1 MRSIGRRTVP
11 LFERIPVRWRIAVTT
26 AGLTLLILLCFALVL
41 GEVVGNR
48 IRSDFRDE
56 LKSAAGSLAAETTVS
71 NDPVHGLVVD
81 TPPLR
86 AFALPEDA
94 QIKVLDQY
102 GRLIAYARDP
112 SVYLGP
118 ASPGVH
124 SVGSLSVVTVPVS
137 DPQSL
142 TAYIQYARPSEGV
155 NDTVARLWFF
165 LGAGVVGGTLLAL
178 LAGLAVADRA
188 MRPIKA
194 LTRVARQIT
203 STRDP
208 SKRIPV
214 PETEDEVGELART
227 MDGMLQ
233 ALDDARAEREQS
245 LDRQRE
251 FVADASHEL
260 RTPLTSIQANLEL
273 MQVGESTS
281 EDDGLALESA
291 LSSTKRMS
299 GLVSD
304 LLLLARADAG
314 RQVATRE
321 VDLARIAEGALQEV
335 QPLAGGRRLQ
345 SRLVGPLPFRGNPD
359 ELHRLVRNLLEN
371 AVRHTPEKT
380 TVELTAG
387 RDGDEALLEVLDD
400 GPGLPPGMEDQVFD
414 RFVRGDGPSDT
425 RGGGGS
431 GLGLAIVRAV
441 AESHGG
447 SVEAGRSTYGGARFS
462 VRLPLSGAPD
472 RVPTG
477 GPEALESVDEGPV
490 GSTADETPRQGAKPH
505 TPGENR

>member
-1 MRSIGRRTVP
+1 MRRLNPRRIP
-11 LFERIPVRWRIAVTT
+11 FFERIPVRWRIAITT
-26 AGLTLLILLCFALVL
+26 AGLTLLILVCFGLVL
-41 GEVVGNR
+41 GQVVGNR
-48 IRSDFRDE
+48 IRGDFRDE
-56 LKSAAGSLAAETTVS
+56 LQSAARSLAAETS
-71 NDPVHGLVVD
+71 LAEDPTYGTLIRSMPD
-81 TPPLR
+81 IR

-94 QIKVLDQY
+94 QIRVLDQH
-102 GRLIAYARDP
+102 GHALAGTSPRVD
-112 SVYLGP
+112 LGAP
-118 ASPGVH
+118 TKGIH
-124 SVGSLSVVTVPVS
+124 DVGSLTVVSQPITS
-137 DPQSL
+137 PQS
-142 TAYIQYARPSEGV
+142 TPGFVQYGRPDDGV
-155 NDTVARLWFF
+155 NESVARVWFF
-165 LGAGVVGGTLLAL
+165 LGAGVLGGTLLAL

-194 LTRVARQIT
+194 LTGLARQIT

-214 PETEDEVGELART
+214 PATDDEVGELART

-233 ALDDARAEREQS
+233 ALDEARSEREQS
-245 LDRQRE
+245 LERQRE

-273 MQVGESTS
+273 LQIEGAGAQ
-281 EDDGLALESA
+281 EDLHAIESA

-314 RQVATRE
+314 RQLARKE
-321 VDLARIAEGALQEV
+321 LDLAKIAAGALDEV
-335 QPLAGGRRLQ
+335 APLAGERRLEKQ
-345 SRLVGPLPFRGNPD
+345 LEGPLPLEGNPD

-380 TVELTAG
+380 TVELTAR
-387 RDGDEALLEVLDD
+387 RDGDRALLEVIDD
-400 GPGLPPGMEDQVFD
+400 GPGIPNGMEDLVFD

-425 RGGGGS
+425 AGGGGS

-447 SVEAGRSTYGGARFS
+447 SVSAGSSAYGGARFS
-462 VRLPLSGAPD
+462 VRLPLATTKAPKA
-472 RVPTG
+472 P
-477 GPEALESVDEGPV
+477 PEPDAAEKKSANL
-490 GSTADETPRQGAKPH
+490 
-505 TPGENR
+505 